1 MQTDLD
7 YYLLINVVFI
17 DVVLILIIT
26 EQFLKD
32 KNEKR
37 KNNGNN

>member
-32 KNEKR
+32 KNQKR

>member
-1 MQTDLD
+1 MQTSLD

-17 DVVLILIIT
+17 DVVLILIIM

-32 KNEKR
+32 KNEK
-37 KNNGNN
+37 KEKNGNN